1 MNLRSLVVFPMAPA
15 GPARVLALALLF
27 AMVPA
32 QAAPAPVPSDSAR
45 RASASL
51 DFRIVIPERISV
63 TAQNA
68 PPAAAH
74 RGQHRSV
81 EHRADR
87 TVITVAQ
94 P

>member
-32 QAAPAPVPSDSAR
+32 RAAPAPVPSDSAR

-51 DFRIVIPERISV
+51 DFRIVIPERIRVPAS
-63 TAQNA
+63 AA
-68 PPAAAH
+68 PDALLA
-74 RGQHRSV
+74 RDQHRSV
-81 EHRADR
+81 ERRADR
-87 TVITVAQ
+87 TIITVAQ